1 VSWKELDRQVSNWC
15 FKWAVKPLVVV
26 APYLRTSYW
35 LDDQT
40 LAVKHPFSRS
50 FSIKLDELDEIGVE
64 TTGQG
69 PFAEDVFWVLKRDRM
84 RLRIGDPHPIFE
96 KLMERFS
103 SLEGFDWK
111 PFNEA
116 MTCTDNRY
124 FVCWRRRTKA

>member
-1 VSWKELDRQVSNWC
+1 LWWSRLICVRN
-15 FKWAVKPLVVV
+15 
-26 APYLRTSYW
+26 YW
-35 LDDQT
+35 LDGQT
-40 LAVKHPFSRS
+40 IAVKHPFSRS

-64 TTGQG
+64 TTDQG

-124 FVCWRRRTKA
+124 FVCWRRGTKA

>member
-26 APYLRTSYW
+26 APYLRTNYR

-50 FSIKLDELDEIGVE
+50 FSIKLDEPDEIGAE
-64 TTGQG
+64 TTDHG

-84 RLRIGDPHPIFE
+84 RLRIGDPRPIFQ
-96 KLMERFS
+96 KLIGRFS

-111 PFNEA
+111 PLNEA